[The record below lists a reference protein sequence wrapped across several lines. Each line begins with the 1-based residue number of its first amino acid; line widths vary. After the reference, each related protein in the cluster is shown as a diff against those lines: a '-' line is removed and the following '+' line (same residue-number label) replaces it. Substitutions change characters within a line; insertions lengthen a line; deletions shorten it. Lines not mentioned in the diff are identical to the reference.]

1 MYGNRQALIEITII
15 LFFSLLL
22 FLNGVITSRLG
33 VNYFVISR

>member
-15 LFFSLLL
+15 FFSLLL